1 MARALYPIPLI
12 LETPVPLKRNVFF
25 PTKLRLCPYLP
36 AETYSAIPVK
46 SLLVFWPSP
55 SPPSDAASW
64 NLLDVFLICPL
75 SFLVPTLSRCL
86 LWRLKGL
93 PCLYLLVFPLC
104 PPGAFSLFLR

>member
-12 LETPVPLKRNVFF
+12 LETPVPLKHNVFF